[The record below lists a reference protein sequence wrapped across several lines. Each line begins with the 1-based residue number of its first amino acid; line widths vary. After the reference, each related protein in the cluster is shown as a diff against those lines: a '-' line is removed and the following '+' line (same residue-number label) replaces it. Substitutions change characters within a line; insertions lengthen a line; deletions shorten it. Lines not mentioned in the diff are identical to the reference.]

1 MNIIFNLPL
10 AISVVV
16 SILTTAGAA
25 AALHHLGS
33 DQRQN
38 KDHSRHLD
46 WDKLTIGSKLSFA
59 TAGVLVAI
67 IAGVAFYRV
76 WSEGVLSGLASL
88 AILLAVL
95 VAAVM
100 SISAWLVFWSA
111 FSDGSPEQDDLK
123 FYSKLLRRPL
133 KTKASYEAK
142 IKRVERRI
150 AAVRE
155 PADAAPPEE
164 TNGRRPAGGRASG
177 QETYS

>member
-25 AALHHLGS
+25 AALHHLGV

-38 KDHSRHLD
+38 KDHNRHLD
-46 WDKLTIGSKLSFA
+46 WERLTIGSKLSFA
-59 TAGVLVAI
+59 GAGVLVAI

-88 AILLAVL
+88 AILLAIL
-95 VAAVM
+95 VAVVM

-111 FSDGSPEQDDLK
+111 FSDGSPEQADLA
-123 FYSKLLRRPL
+123 FYGKLLRRPL
-133 KTKASYEAK
+133 KVRASYEAK
-142 IKRVERRI
+142 IARIERRI
-150 AAVRE
+150 SAIRG
-155 PADAAPPEE
+155 PAEAAPSAG
-164 TNGRRPAGGRASG
+164 TNGRRPAEGRSSG